1 MNTRKF
7 LFVSGL
13 LLAALVL
20 VAPVAAQSCT
30 AESPCEL
37 DALIG
42 FTDHRLDWA
51 KERAAEF
58 TAMFPQYVVN
68 IHEFSDY
75 EPLLD
80 SYILAQEQG
89 SPPAIMQL
97 FEVGTQF
104 AIDSGY
110 FKPASE
116 IIGDRTEVLGQPVD
130 FDDIIPVVS
139 SYYTIGGAWSS
150 VAWNTST
157 PILYANQTILDQVGI
172 EDLPETWQEVEAACA
187 QLQPLMDDGTV
198 NGCIVW
204 PNHGWFFEQWLA
216 QQNTELVNNGNGRD
230 ARPTDVQLTSEA
242 AINIVQWHQD
252 MYAAG
257 YYAYPGVQRDWPG
270 TVQAFNA
277 QQIPFIMTS
286 SASAGGIMMNAADND
301 MEVRTSMMVFDGEVG
316 WTGNILGGATM
327 WITGGLDPEVEDG
340 AMAFLLFFSN
350 TENSASWHQTSGY
363 VPVRNSSIEL
373 LESQGW
379 YEANPNFLTAS
390 IQLGDSQVTIAT
402 QGAIFGTF
410 VETRNI
416 ITQAIEDAMLLG
428 DDVAAILAEAQEEA
442 NVLLEEY
449 NLLYV
454 GE

>member
-1 MNTRKF
+1 MKTRKF
-7 LFVSGL
+7 LFVCGL
-13 LLAALVL
+13 ILGAALL
-20 VAPVAAQSCT
+20 VAPAAAQDCS
-30 AESPCEL
+30 ADSPCVL
-37 DALIG
+37 DTLIG
-42 FTDHRLDWA
+42 FTDHRLEWA

-58 TAMFPQYVVN
+58 NAMFPQFEVV

-89 SPPAIMQL
+89 DPPAIMQL

-116 IIGDRTEVLGQPVD
+116 IIGDRTEVLGQSVD

-139 SYYTIGGAWSS
+139 SYYTIGGEWSS

-157 PILYANQTILDQVGI
+157 PILYANQNILDQVGI

-187 QLQPLMDDGTV
+187 QLQPLVDDGTIT
-198 NGCIVW
+198 GCIVW
-204 PNHGWFFEQWLA
+204 PNHGWFYEQWLA

-230 ARPTDVQLTSEA
+230 ARPTQVLLTSDA
-242 AINIVQWHQD
+242 SINIVQWHQD
-252 MYAAG
+252 MYEAG
-257 YYAYPGVQRDWPG
+257 YYAYSGVQRDWPG

-277 QQIPFIMTS
+277 QQLPFIMTS

-301 MEVRTSMMVFDGEVG
+301 MEVRTGMMVYDADVG

-327 WITGGLDPEVEDG
+327 WITDGLGEEIED
-340 AMAFLLFFSN
+340 AALAFLLFFSN

-363 VPVRNSSIEL
+363 VPVRNSSVAL
-373 LESQGW
+373 LEEQGW

-428 DDVAAILAEAQEEA
+428 GDVAAILAEAEEEA

-454 GE
+454 DE

>member
-1 MNTRKF
+1 M
-7 LFVSGL
+7 
-13 LLAALVL
+13 
-20 VAPVAAQSCT
+20 T
-30 AESPCEL
+30 AR
-37 DALIG
+37 I
-42 FTDHRLDWA
+42 
-51 KERAAEF
+51 
-58 TAMFPQYVVN
+58 
-68 IHEFSDY
+68 
-75 EPLLD
+75 
-80 SYILAQEQG
+80 
-89 SPPAIMQL
+89 
-97 FEVGTQF
+97 
-104 AIDSGY
+104 
-110 FKPASE
+110 
-116 IIGDRTEVLGQPVD
+116 
-130 FDDIIPVVS
+130 
-139 SYYTIGGAWSS
+139 
-150 VAWNTST
+150 
-157 PILYANQTILDQVGI
+157 
-172 EDLPETWQEVEAACA
+172 
-187 QLQPLMDDGTV
+187 

-242 AINIVQWHQD
+242 AINIVEWHKD

-301 MEVRTSMMVFDGEVG
+301 MEVRTSMMVYDGEVG

-327 WITGGLDPEVEDG
+327 WITDGLDPEVEDG

-390 IQLGDSQVTIAT
+390 IQLGDFPGHHRHA
-402 QGAIFGTF
+402 G
-410 VETRNI
+410 RDLWHLRR
-416 ITQAIEDAMLLG
+416 DAQYHHAG
-428 DDVAAILAEAQEEA
+428 DRGRDVARRRCRGHPGGSSGRSECPA
-442 NVLLEEY
+442 
-449 NLLYV
+449 
-454 GE
+454 